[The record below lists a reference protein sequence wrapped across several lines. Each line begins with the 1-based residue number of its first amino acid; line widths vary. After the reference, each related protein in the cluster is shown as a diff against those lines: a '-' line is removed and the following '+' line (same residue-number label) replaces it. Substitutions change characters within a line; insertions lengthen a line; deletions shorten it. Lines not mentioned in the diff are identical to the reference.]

1 MKNSHR
7 TENSTQKDHQSQS
20 HHSQHGHVSAKTSH
34 RDLHPINAHSEGD
47 HHSDHD
53 SHDHHDDHH
62 GHEGSHSLSL
72 KLKTVIFMLIVG
84 FLFLMYDALDD
95 RFSRKVRKTVV
106 VDHGH
111 SHGHGND
118 DLHHGEVKKKKN
130 TKKQK
135 KVVTH

>member
-1 MKNSHR
+1 M
-7 TENSTQKDHQSQS
+7 
-20 HHSQHGHVSAKTSH
+20 
-34 RDLHPINAHSEGD
+34 HPIHAHSEGD

-62 GHEGSHSLSL
+62 GNEESHSLSL

-95 RFSRKVRKTVV
+95 RFSRKVVRKTIV
-106 VDHGH
+106 VDHE
-111 SHGHGND
+111 HGHGHN
-118 DLHHGEVKKKKN
+118 DLHQREVKKKK
-130 TKKQK
+130 TSKKQK

>member
-1 MKNSHR
+1 
-7 TENSTQKDHQSQS
+7 
-20 HHSQHGHVSAKTSH
+20 
-34 RDLHPINAHSEGD
+34 
-47 HHSDHD
+47 
-53 SHDHHDDHH
+53 
-62 GHEGSHSLSL
+62 
-72 KLKTVIFMLIVG
+72 MLIVG

-95 RFSRKVRKTVV
+95 RFSRKARKTIV

-111 SHGHGND
+111 NHGHGHN